1 MLNSDKRSG
10 KEKYVWVLDYL
21 PYGDSSDNRPVYQKK
36 PSVQGIGEE
45 YFVLVEMVPK
55 EEAIPQIGER
65 TCIGN
70 EGHDVI
76 DHVKR
81 RMEYKSLSHGAKS
94 ELAYVLEKIVL
105 KDETRFI
112 EFVNAA
118 YPISTRQHMLELLP
132 GIGKKLMWAILEE
145 RKAGNFKSFEEL
157 TQRVKG
163 LHRPETIF
171 AHQIE
176 NELMSNVRYRLF
188 TTRPPEPS
196 RKKGRR

>member
-1 MLNSDKRSG
+1 MQHSDKKSG

-21 PYGDSSDNRPVYQKK
+21 PYGDPSDSRPVYQKK

-45 YFVLVEMVPK
+45 HFVLMEMVPK
-55 EEAIPQIGER
+55 EGVIPRIGDRVYIGDTER
-65 TCIGN
+65 
-70 EGHDVI
+70 DVI

-81 RMEYKSLSHGAKS
+81 RIEYESMTHGAKS
-94 ELAYVLEKIVL
+94 ELVYMLEKIIL
-105 KDETRFI
+105 NDEARFVKFI
-112 EFVNAA
+112 NDA
-118 YPISTRQHMLELLP
+118 YPVSTRQHMLELLP

-145 RKAGNFKSFEEL
+145 RKKGNFTSFNDL

-163 LHRPETIF
+163 LYKPESIF

-176 NELMSNVRYRLF
+176 NELLGDIKYRLF